1 MATNVQGVAESPL
14 IVFGG
19 FVSEANPPDIPAG
32 SAVVATDCDFTVAS
46 VRTRD
51 GLESVY
57 TYAGYCQSK
66 AAGCG
71 TSVANGAN
79 ETPWTNP
86 GNITSN
92 TPGTYSSINSVIVS
106 NDPRILAVSL
116 SGSWSVVTNS
126 ATQTFTSV
134 HDGPLTL
141 ILTYG
146 IYTLNTGTIA
156 TITDSLGST
165 WTRFVAPLTWQTQ
178 VVFPPPL
185 THPGIFEAWTVNLP
199 GGQPNPYTVTISFND
214 NIQGQDYN
222 IDIVPYVYCL
232 GVEAVST
239 AVPVG
244 ETNPTGASLTTTAQR
259 VVVGSMVKGRTSANP
274 GGTVLSVLE
283 SGFPNAM
290 VATYG
295 TDTFDI
301 LSPAGTYNPIWA
313 INDTEPLDSNALITF
328 SIIPGSSQSWA
339 GSSEVLQA
347 RCLGFI
353 VPDTSSVLA
362 ITVTVNGKQSLI
374 DPGAYLQL
382 SLLDSTEPAR
392 IFTLPL
398 ADGSVTFG
406 PDLWNQTWTPAE
418 LNNNGFGFGIQA
430 FATPGLDV
438 TFGISGVVVTIC
450 YTPPGVDQFD
460 YIKTFEMTN
469 GEVLTLALDDTG
481 VFWQEDVENNQGVL
495 TPFYTAI
502 EPNTFARSVTQDDRE
517 FIALSDLAMG
527 TDMPRAYNGQWVDRL
542 SQVGPGAPPS
552 FSTTSNT
559 VGIVSITQPPAVVN
573 AGTFAPFRAVLWS
586 SGVGIKHT
594 AGNIFSLYYSFHT
607 SPPDPNVV
615 VGNYVYLANFAT
627 TGGASPDGTYQIID
641 AGVIAGGPGGPC
653 NYFSV
658 QVPSSQNAYYQ
669 PGAGPSYNIT
679 MATITLDAPD
689 ATVQVGTQISIAG
702 ATPSTWDDTWTILAA
717 LNAAQLTITATSL
730 SAGVATYDFTIIS
743 GTAPSVGQQVTIT
756 GTTNGDGIFN
766 VTNGVVNAASP
777 TSFSLLIDAAD
788 IPPAAEANGQAIVN
802 GTIFQFDVGPK
813 YAGTPTDPIL
823 GNDTGTGTIV
833 QAGQLGAG
841 TRMGT
846 VMFLT
851 RNGFLTQP
859 APPATFTVNEGASTI
874 TATNIPIGP
883 PNVIARVIALTGANG
898 AFFFWVPTPVIITN
912 SGQAITYS
920 STVIQDNVTTQ
931 VTLNLTDAVLL
942 AALSIDS
949 QGSNNFAEI
958 ELGSSIGVTSYASR
972 IFAWGEQ
979 NKIQNLLNWSFDGG
993 YIAANTQSNL
1003 IPLGW
1008 TVDQTNGAGGQ
1019 LSVSPLFGNSYY
1031 IKNSSGSTQAL
1042 YGMIWQTAF
1051 QDYNQVPIITPQTE
1065 YSVRVPA
1072 RSPSGAASGNLVI
1085 DLFSPSF
1092 GVAYGSYSLPLASL
1106 NTSMKI
1112 FTGTL
1117 LTIPFTTEVPDD
1129 LRLRVYASQ
1138 IPDGGDVELDR
1149 LEPFN
1154 TAQPT
1159 LTTQL
1164 RGSYFNNFEAFDG
1177 VTGNLGV
1184 GSQNQQPV
1192 RNTFSLFDNL
1202 YVVKTKSFYST
1213 SDNGTTEP
1221 NFWNV
1226 REVSNKVGT
1235 PSIYGV
1241 DVGEGWA
1248 LIVGQAGLYIFTGGD
1263 PIKISPELDGNP
1275 GLWSKINWRYGNT
1288 IWLRNDTINR
1298 KIYIGVPIPTPNQWM
1313 PNFPVNVNP
1322 TQPNVVLV
1330 CNYKELMTS
1339 SALAGEGSLRLT
1351 YTGELKTYS
1360 LGRKWSAWSIEACYA
1375 DFITRQ
1381 DTTEPLFFCGD
1392 TATGK
1397 IYQQIAGNYADDGKA
1412 MHCDYV
1418 TYPFPKTK
1426 EAQELQMGLHQLQA
1440 SFMTILA
1447 NGNGNLRM
1455 TVYPDSIESPNQEAL
1470 YPEPLYNPPPEGD
1483 LEIPLNIE
1491 GNRFFV
1497 GLQVVD
1503 SGEWFEISRIVMA
1516 IGPNPWAPLKGF

>member
-1 MATNVQGVAESPL
+1 MATNVQGIAESAL
-14 IVFGG
+14 IVFSG

-32 SAVVATDCDFTVAS
+32 SAVIATDVDFTVAS

-51 GLESVY
+51 GLANVY
-57 TYAGYCQSK
+57 TYAGSSETASGISIENMTPGDVAWTSPSISVSSQQIILISGS
-66 AAGCG
+66 AGANPKTG
-71 TSVANGAN
+71 TSNGAPVDIGDVMTIGVMN
-79 ETPWTNP
+79 TNLGAGTPLPVTSITDTLGNTYLPLCSSLSFTDYSGNTITFQVFYTVSIAAVAPLSTFNVSIHWATTPHSFNSSSSVIWRGGLGSFGSSVTGIFARATAADSIGPLATSGSTVLMSFANWDEAVGGLASYPPSGYASFLASGLSPGESGSAWAGVYQTVASGSYSAVWNTNNAGLTGTLASFAVPSSGTWTV
-86 GNITSN
+86 TV
-92 TPGTYSSINSVIVS
+92 TPGQVSQFLQVQGFGFSV
-106 NDPRILAVSL
+106 P
-116 SGSWSVVTNS
+116 
-126 ATQTFTSV
+126 
-134 HDGPLTL
+134 
-141 ILTYG
+141 
-146 IYTLNTGTIA
+146 
-156 TITDSLGST
+156 LGST
-165 WTRFVAPLTWQTQ
+165 ILGIQAVVNGNQSIAGPTLSASILGGDPKIFSLPLST
-178 VVFPPPL
+178 
-185 THPGIFEAWTVNLP
+185 G
-199 GGQPNPYTVTISFND
+199 TVT
-214 NIQGQDYN
+214 
-222 IDIVPYVYCL
+222 L
-232 GVEAVST
+232 G
-239 AVPVG
+239 
-244 ETNPTGASLTTTAQR
+244 
-259 VVVGSMVKGRTSANP
+259 
-274 GGTVLSVLE
+274 
-283 SGFPNAM
+283 
-290 VATYG
+290 
-295 TDTFDI
+295 
-301 LSPAGTYNPIWA
+301 
-313 INDTEPLDSNALITF
+313 
-328 SIIPGSSQSWA
+328 
-339 GSSEVLQA
+339 
-347 RCLGFI
+347 
-353 VPDTSSVLA
+353 
-362 ITVTVNGKQSLI
+362 
-374 DPGAYLQL
+374 
-382 SLLDSTEPAR
+382 
-392 IFTLPL
+392 
-398 ADGSVTFG
+398 G
-406 PDLWNQTWTPAE
+406 PSDLWGDTWTPAE
-418 LNNNGFGFGIQA
+418 INNPGFGFSFQA
-430 FATPGLDV
+430 TNPSSSV
-438 TFGISGVVVTIC
+438 TFELVPPAVTVTVWF
-450 YTPPGVDQFD
+450 TPPGLSQFD
-460 YIKTFEMTN
+460 YVKTFEQTN
-469 GEVLTLALDDTG
+469 GEVLTLALDDNG
-481 VFWQEDVENNQGVL
+481 VFWQEDVNNNPNVL
-495 TPFYTAI
+495 SPFYTAI

-527 TDMPRAYNGQWVDRL
+527 TDMPRAYNGQWVERL
-542 SQVGPGAPPS
+542 SQVGPGASPS
-552 FSTTSNT
+552 FSATSNSF
-559 VGIVSITQPPAVVN
+559 GIASITQPPAVVN

-607 SPPDPNVV
+607 SPPDPNVI
-615 VGNYVYLANFAT
+615 VGNYVYLHDFAT
-627 TGGASPDGTYQIID
+627 TAGVSPDGTYQIID

-658 QVPSSQNAYYQ
+658 QVASSQNAYYQ
-669 PGAGPSYNIT
+669 PGAGPLYNIT
-679 MATITLDAPD
+679 MATITLAAPD
-689 ATVQVGTQISIAG
+689 ATVQVGTQISISG

-730 SAGVATYDFTIIS
+730 SAGVATYNFTIIS
-743 GTAPSVGQQVTIT
+743 GVAPAVGQQVTIS

-766 VTNGVVNAASP
+766 VTNGIVNSASP
-777 TSFSLLIDAAD
+777 TSFSLLIDAPD
-788 IPPAAEANGQAIVN
+788 VPPASEANGQAIVN

-813 YAGTPTDPIL
+813 FAGTADDPIL

-851 RNGFLTQP
+851 RNGFLT
-859 APPATFTVNEGASTI
+859 APGPPVTFTVNEGASTI
-874 TATNIPIGP
+874 SCTNIPIGP

-912 SGQAITYS
+912 SGQAIVYS

-931 VTLNLTDAVLL
+931 ATFNLTDAVLL

-949 QGSNNFAEI
+949 QGANNFAEI

-1003 IPLGW
+1003 VPLGW
-1008 TVDQTNGAGGQ
+1008 TVDPTNGAGGQ

-1031 IKNSSGSTQAL
+1031 IKNASGMTQVL
-1042 YGMIWQTAF
+1042 YGMIWQSAF

-1065 YSVRVPA
+1065 YSVRVTA

-1085 DLFSPSF
+1085 DLYSPSF

-1106 NTSMKI
+1106 TAAMKI

-1117 LTIPFTTEVPDD
+1117 LTTAFTTEVPDD
-1129 LRLRVYASQ
+1129 LRLRVYASA
-1138 IPDGGDVELDR
+1138 IPDGADIELDR

-1159 LTTQL
+1159 LTTNL

-1275 GLWSKINWRYGNT
+1275 GFWQAINWKAGNT
-1288 IWLRNDTINR
+1288 IWLRNDTNNR
-1298 KIYIGVPIPTPNQWM
+1298 KVYIGIPIATPNFWL
-1313 PNFPVNVNP
+1313 PSFPVNVNP
-1322 TQPNVVLV
+1322 MQPNVVLV
-1330 CNYKELMTS
+1330 LNYKELMTS
-1339 SALAGEGSLRLT
+1339 SALASEGSMRLT
-1351 YTGELKTYS
+1351 YTGELKTYT

-1375 DFITRQ
+1375 DFITRG

-1392 TATGK
+1392 TDTGK
-1397 IYQQIAGNYADDGKA
+1397 IYAQIAGNYADDGKA

-1418 TYPFPKTK
+1418 TYAFPKTK

-1470 YPEPLYNPPPEGD
+1470 YPEALYNPPPEGD

-1497 GLQVVD
+1497 GLQIVD
-1503 SGEWFEISRIVMA
+1503 PGEWFEISRIVMA
-1516 IGPNPWAPLKGF
+1516 LGPNPWAPLKGF